1 MGFLQQDVCA
11 DSRFGIMMSKVMAY
25 NLNSWRDLLV
35 SGFAFAVANPALI
48 VLHSKKNFAVDGRN
62 YVSMTG
68 RELAN
73 VCRIYVNVNSD
84 NNAICC
90 GSEWDYGLMGSK
102 GVIIVCWL
110 QFCLV
115 AVMARRV
122 LAPREH
128 KCRKNRKISRVFLCF
143 FSGLH
148 YLCKQKL
155 NDGSY

>member
-48 VLHSKKNFAVDGRN
+48 VLHSKKKFAVDGRN

-68 RELAN
+68 REPAN

-90 GSEWDYGLMGSK
+90 GSEWGYGGN
-102 GVIIVCWL
+102 GL
-110 QFCLV
+110 QGRDNCVLV
-115 AVMARRV
+115 AI
-122 LAPREH
+122 LP
-128 KCRKNRKISRVFLCF
+128 CRGHGKEGVGTLRT
-143 FSGLH
+143 
-148 YLCKQKL
+148 
-155 NDGSY
+155 

>member
-1 MGFLQQDVCA
+1 
-11 DSRFGIMMSKVMAY
+11 MAY

-84 NNAICC
+84 NNTICS
-90 GSEWDYGLMGSK
+90 GSEWGLWVNGQQGRDNCVLVTILPCRGHGK
-102 GVIIVCWL
+102 EGVGT
-110 QFCLV
+110 
-115 AVMARRV
+115 
-122 LAPREH
+122 PRT
-128 KCRKNRKISRVFLCF
+128 
-143 FSGLH
+143 
-148 YLCKQKL
+148 
-155 NDGSY
+155 

>member
-1 MGFLQQDVCA
+1 
-11 DSRFGIMMSKVMAY
+11 MAY
-25 NLNSWRDLLV
+25 NLNSWGDLLV

-48 VLHSKKNFAVDGRN
+48 VLHSKKKFVVDGKN
-62 YVSMTG
+62 YVSMGG

-84 NNAICC
+84 NNTICC

-102 GVIIVCWL
+102 GVIIVCLL

-128 KCRKNRKISRVFLCF
+128 KYRKNRKISWVFL
-143 FSGLH
+143 
-148 YLCKQKL
+148 
-155 NDGSY
+155 

>member
-1 MGFLQQDVCA
+1 
-11 DSRFGIMMSKVMAY
+11 MAY
-25 NLNSWRDLLV
+25 NLNSWGDLLV

-73 VCRIYVNVNSD
+73 VCRIYFNVNSD
-84 NNAICC
+84 NITLCC
-90 GSEWDYGLMGSK
+90 GSEWGYGSMGSK

-110 QFCLV
+110 QSCLV

-128 KCRKNRKISRVFLCF
+128 K
-143 FSGLH
+143 
-148 YLCKQKL
+148 
-155 NDGSY
+155 

>member
-1 MGFLQQDVCA
+1 MQ
-11 DSRFGIMMSKVMAY
+11 Y
-25 NLNSWRDLLV
+25 
-35 SGFAFAVANPALI
+35 AVA
-48 VLHSKKNFAVDGRN
+48 RN
-62 YVSMTG
+62 G
-68 RELAN
+68 A
-73 VCRIYVNVNSD
+73 
-84 NNAICC
+84 
-90 GSEWDYGLMGSK
+90 MGAMGCK
-102 GVIIVCWL
+102 GVIIVCLL